1 MNVILFFTGL
11 VAALLAAEMTTVA
24 FPFVVR
30 IAKAIRAMDYPGWRR
45 SQKDAI
51 PRLGGIAIAAGI
63 AAGGILP
70 NLLLW
75 RHWGEKVTPL
85 DMLALLGGTTL
96 VFLVGVADDALG
108 LSPIQ
113 RLVVQVIAACV
124 VVYAGWSFSNLY
136 VPFFGNIHL
145 GLLGGVITLV
155 WIVGV
160 TNAINLL
167 D

>member
-1 MNVILFFTGL
+1 MSFILLSGL
-11 VAALLAAEMTTVA
+11 VAALLAAEMTTLA

-30 IAKAIRAMDYPGWRR
+30 IAKAIRAMDYPGGRR

-85 DMLALLGGTTL
+85 DMAALVGGAKL
-96 VFLVGVADDALG
+96 LFLVGVGGGAVG
-108 LSPIQ
+108 LSPLK
-113 RLVVQVIAACV
+113 RPAVSVV
-124 VVYAGWSFSNLY
+124 AG
-136 VPFFGNIHL
+136 
-145 GLLGGVITLV
+145 
-155 WIVGV
+155 VGV
-160 TNAINLL
+160 GSCGWGIS
-167 D
+167 

>member
-1 MNVILFFTGL
+1 MSFILLSGL

-30 IAKAIRAMDYPGWRR
+30 IAKAIRAMDYPGGRR

-85 DMLALLGGTTL
+85 DM
-96 VFLVGVADDALG
+96 V
-108 LSPIQ
+108 
-113 RLVVQVIAACV
+113 
-124 VVYAGWSFSNLY
+124 
-136 VPFFGNIHL
+136 
-145 GLLGGVITLV
+145 
-155 WIVGV
+155 
-160 TNAINLL
+160 
-167 D
+167 